1 MHRVVL
7 PCAARILAIEYI
19 VAAVGG
25 LPAPASKAS
34 AADTP
39 GLNFVLAWGVGGGGL
54 DWHPRRP
61 KAPMIMATPDNAVGE
76 IDAFATAPRPAAI
89 HMSPEICT
97 DYSR

>member
-34 AADTP
+34 APDTA

-54 DWHPRRP
+54 DWHPTSQMEL
-61 KAPMIMATPDNAVGE
+61 MIMATPHNAAGDIEV
-76 IDAFATAPRPAAI
+76 FATALRVAAS
-89 HMSPEICT
+89 HMSPRVCT